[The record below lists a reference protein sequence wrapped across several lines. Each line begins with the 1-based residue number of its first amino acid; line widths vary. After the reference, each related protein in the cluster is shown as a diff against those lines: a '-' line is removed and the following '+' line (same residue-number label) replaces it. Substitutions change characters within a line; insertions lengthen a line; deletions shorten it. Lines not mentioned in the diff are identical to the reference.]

1 MEDNKIIILKHSPE
15 LYVPLPFI
23 DFPNY
28 MIMLLI
34 PKAYKIPEDL
44 NKVGRVVDSTVLDDK
59 WTELDEEIEVK
70 DIDITRYTLYKLYGY
85 FMILSRIQSIEES
98 IIYEYVDRIIAYNK
112 EYGEVVI
119 VRKPIRHPSDYPPS
133 VDISSCCQIA
143 LMIPKEYKLPQ
154 DIESKGK
161 FVEKIKACR
170 WRDIDGVGLYMDIT
184 GFNIFLFTDPLLI
197 LDEET
202 SDKRMLYEY
211 VDKII
216 AYNKQNYETRLQS
229 I

>member
-1 MEDNKIIILKHSPE
+1 MENNKIIILKHHRENLALFS
-15 LYVPLPFI
+15 FI
-23 DFPNY
+23 DTYCYDF
-28 MIMLLI
+28 IVMLLI
-34 PKAYKIPEDL
+34 PKIYKIPEDL
-44 NKVGRVVDSTVLDDK
+44 NKVGKIVDSTVLDDK

-70 DIDITRYTLYKLYGY
+70 DIDITKYTLYKLYGY
-85 FMILSRIQSIEES
+85 FMIFYNDVSVGRST
-98 IIYEYVDRIIAYNK
+98 IYETVDKIIAYNK
-112 EYGEVVI
+112 EYGEIVI
-119 VRKPIRHPSDYPPS
+119 VRKPIRHLSDYPPS
-133 VDISSCCQIA
+133 VDISSCYQIA

-184 GFNIFLFTDPLLI
+184 GFNIFLFTDPFLI

-202 SDKRMLYEY
+202 SDKRMLYKY
-211 VDKII
+211 VDEIT
-216 AYNKQNYETRLQS
+216 AYNKEE

>member
-1 MEDNKIIILKHSPE
+1 MEDNKIIILKHFPE
-15 LYVPLPFI
+15 LYAPLPFI

-44 NKVGRVVDSTVLDDK
+44 NKVGRVVDHTVLDDK

-85 FMILSRIQSIEES
+85 FMLFYNDVSVGRST
-98 IIYEYVDRIIAYNK
+98 IYEIVDRIIAYNK

-133 VDISSCCQIA
+133 VDISSCYQIA
-143 LMIPKEYKLPQ
+143 LMIPKEYRLPQ
-154 DIESKGK
+154 DIELKGK

-184 GFNIFLFTDPLLI
+184 GFNIFLFTDPFLI

-202 SDKRMLYEY
+202 SDKKMLYKY
-211 VDKII
+211 VDEIT
-216 AYNKQNYETRLQS
+216 AYNKERNK

>member
-1 MEDNKIIILKHSPE
+1 MKKEEIIILKHSPE
-15 LYVPLPFI
+15 LYAPLPFI
-23 DFPNY
+23 DTYCYDF
-28 MIMLLI
+28 MIILLI
-34 PKAYKIPEDL
+34 PKDYKIPEDL
-44 NKVGRVVDSTVLDDK
+44 NRVGRVVDPTVLDDK

-70 DIDITRYTLYKLYGY
+70 DIDITKYTLYKLYGY
-85 FMILSRIQSIEES
+85 FMILSRISSIEES
-98 IIYEYVDRIIAYNK
+98 IIYKYVDRIIAYNK

-133 VDISSCCQIA
+133 VDISSCYQIA

-184 GFNIFLFTDPLLI
+184 GFNFFLFTNHFLI

-202 SDKRMLYEY
+202 SDKRMLYKY
-211 VDKII
+211 VDEIT
-216 AYNKQNYETRLQS
+216 AYNKERNNL